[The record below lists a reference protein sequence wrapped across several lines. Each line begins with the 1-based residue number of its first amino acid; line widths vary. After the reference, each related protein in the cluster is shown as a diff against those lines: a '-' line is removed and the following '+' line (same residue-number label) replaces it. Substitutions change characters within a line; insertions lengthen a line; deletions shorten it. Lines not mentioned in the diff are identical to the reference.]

1 MAYGINL
8 TNFANGL
15 LNTVKG
21 TSFVLAGTWIQLH
34 IGDPGAAGT
43 ANLSAVTIRQQASFG
58 SAGAL
63 ASGSIALSAA
73 PTPWNMTATETI
85 VAISV
90 WSAATGGVPYWTA
103 PLTASQAVSNND
115 TLTLNTCSLS
125 IGPLA
130 V

>member
-1 MAYGINL
+1 MTYGIH
-8 TNFANGL
+8 TVNFAAGL

-21 TSFVLAGTWIQLH
+21 NSFVLAGTYIQLH
-34 IGDPGAAGT
+34 TGDPSATGT
-43 ANLSAVTIRQQASFG
+43 NNLSAVTLRQQAVFA
-58 SAGAL
+58 SAS
-63 ASGSIALSAA
+63 SGTIALNAA

-85 VAISV
+85 AAISV
-90 WSAATGGVPYWTA
+90 WSALTGGVLYWTA
-103 PLTASQAVSNND
+103 PLTSSQAVANGD

>member
-1 MAYGINL
+1 MAYGIHT
-8 TNFANGL
+8 TNFAAGL

-21 TSFVLAGTWIQLH
+21 SSFALLGTWIQLH

-43 ANLSAVTIRQQASFG
+43 ANLSLNTTRQQATFA
-58 SAGAL
+58 SA
-63 ASGSIALSAA
+63 ASGTIALQS
-73 PTPWNMTATETI
+73 PPNSWNMTGTETI
-85 VAISV
+85 VAISI
-90 WSAATGGVPYWTA
+90 WSASTGGVPYWTA
-103 PLTASQAVSNND
+103 PLTASQAVNNGD